1 MDLLDRTRAWS
12 VLRDMFTQAEGGDG
26 RAVLVTGVHGMG
38 KTTLLRDI
46 QTHAEALG
54 AVLLTGVAS
63 RAERDVPMGVIGQ
76 LTDARGLSSGQ
87 AAELEGLLEAARRFP
102 AECWDSSCLPPS
114 QVIQVIDSI
123 HGVIRQLAER
133 AFVVITVDDVHEI
146 DPASLHCL
154 LYGIR
159 RVGRS
164 RVLIVLGERTE
175 VPEATSTLTAEFV
188 RNLRCALVHLTPL
201 SRESVASAIAYQVAC
216 PGAPPGTV
224 AAWQGASGGNPLLL
238 QALLMDRQTSTA
250 EGQGSAPVTGKAFGL
265 AVQYLVS
272 QVSEPVRRIGHGIA
286 LLGKAATPTLVERL
300 MDVDGGGA
308 APAMGVLDA
317 IGLTGRGQFNVEA
330 ARTTVLADMAPACR
344 AALHRKAARL
354 MYADSAAS
362 AVVADH
368 LVAGGPVE
376 ESWALPTL
384 LNAADQALRTNDA
397 QRAVTLL
404 RAAHEACRDDR
415 QLAAI
420 RAELVQAEWETNPAA
435 LPYQLDR
442 MLDDHRSGLLTPRH
456 SMRLAAHLL
465 WQGRPQ
471 VAEEVCADLDAVEGR
486 LDGESR
492 TRLEILRIWFAY
504 VYPAL
509 GARYVDGAALGGSAS
524 APFFRAADP
533 ESEGAL
539 LLRTL
544 RSEGPVSG
552 VAETA
557 AWLLQGSSLRE
568 PSLAA
573 VGAALTS
580 LFDAA
585 WLDEAAEWCDLLY
598 RDADHR
604 SPTVR
609 AILAA
614 AGAAVETRLG
624 NFEVAGRRA
633 DEALNLLSP
642 AAWGI
647 ALCIPLSAKVL
658 ACMAQGDQEGAAE
671 CFRIPLPEAMFE
683 TVPGLLY
690 LQARGRYHLSV
701 RRYQAALGDF
711 YACRDLMAAWKLNS
725 SVSLDWQVYAAKA
738 LTGLGRQ
745 GEAERLLRD
754 CHSEQETGS
763 RRPRER
769 SAPSLE
775 RFGGGPRVTVPA
787 RSLRDGERE
796 RPRTVLRDGPHL
808 AEGLGS
814 GRVEVLSRAEQRV
827 AMLASQGRTNRKI
840 AEELFVTTSTV
851 EQHLTRTYQKLGVR
865 GRSDLPPIMGL
876 LTRGKPAR
884 SGM

>member
-1 MDLLDRTRAWS
+1 
-12 VLRDMFTQAEGGDG
+12 MFTQAEGGDG
-26 RAVLVTGVHGMG
+26 RAVLVTGAHGMG

-76 LTDARGLSSGQ
+76 LTGARGLPSGQ
-87 AAELEGLLEAARRFP
+87 AAELDRLLEAARRFP

-114 QVIQVIDSI
+114 QVIRVIDSI

-164 RVLIVLGERTE
+164 RVLVVLGERTE
-175 VPEATSTLTAEFV
+175 VPEATSTLTTEFV

-201 SRESVASAIAYQVAC
+201 SKECVTSAIAYQEVCSESAL
-216 PGAPPGTV
+216 GAVT
-224 AAWQGASGGNPLLL
+224 AWQGVSGGNPLLL
-238 QALLMDRQTSTA
+238 QALLTDRQASAA
-250 EGQGSAPVTGKAFGL
+250 EGRGSDPVTGKAFGL
-265 AVQYLVS
+265 AVQYLVG
-272 QVSEPVRRIGHGIA
+272 QVSEPVRRIAHGLA
-286 LLGKAATPTLVERL
+286 LLGTAATSALVERL
-300 MDVDGGGA
+300 MDVDAGGVTR
-308 APAMGVLDA
+308 AMGVLDA
-317 IGLTGRGQFNVEA
+317 IGLTGQGQFNAAA

-344 AALHRKAARL
+344 VALHRKAARL
-354 MYADSAAS
+354 LYEDGAAS
-362 AVVADH
+362 AVVASH

-384 LNAADQALRTNDA
+384 LHAADQALRTNDA
-397 QRAVTLL
+397 QGARTLL
-404 RAAHEACRDDR
+404 RAAREACSDDR

-420 RAELVQAEWETNPAA
+420 RAELVQAEWEMNPGAVRH
-435 LPYQLDR
+435 QLDR
-442 MLDDHRSGLLTPRH
+442 MLDDHRSGLLDPRH
-456 SMRLAAHLL
+456 SLRLVAHLL
-465 WQGRPQ
+465 WQGRPRA
-471 VAEEVCADLDAVEGR
+471 AEEVCSDLDAAEDR
-486 LDGESR
+486 LEGESR
-492 TRLEILRIWFAY
+492 TRLETLRIWFAY

-509 GARYVDGAALGGSAS
+509 GARYAEGAAPGGSAP
-524 APFFRAADP
+524 APFFGAADP

-557 AWLLQGSSLRE
+557 ARLLQGLSLQD
-568 PSLAA
+568 PSMAA

-614 AGAAVETRLG
+614 ASAAVETRLG
-624 NFEVAGRRA
+624 NFELARRRA
-633 DEALNLLSP
+633 DEALSLLSP

-658 ACMAQGDQEGAAE
+658 ACTAQGDREGAAE
-671 CFRIPLPEAMFE
+671 CFRIPLPEALFE
-683 TVPGLLY
+683 TVPGLQY
-690 LQARGRYHLSV
+690 LKARGRYHLSV
-701 RRYQAALGDF
+701 CRYQAALGDF
-711 YACRDLMAAWKLNS
+711 YACRDLIAAWKLNS

-738 LTGLGRQ
+738 LTGLGHQ
-745 GEAERLLRD
+745 EEAERLLRD
-754 CHSEQETGS
+754 WHSKQETVS
-763 RRPRER
+763 RSPRER
-769 SAPSLE
+769 AVSSLE
-775 RFGGGPRVTVPA
+775 RFGGGRCVTVPTRA
-787 RSLRDGERE
+787 LKEGERE
-796 RPRTVLRDGPHL
+796 RARSRTVLRDGPHL
-808 AEGLGS
+808 ADGLGNR
-814 GRVEVLSRAEQRV
+814 RVEVLSRAEQRV

-865 GRSDLPPIMGL
+865 GRSDLSPIMGL
-876 LTRGKPAR
+876 LTSGKPAR
-884 SGM
+884 SGP